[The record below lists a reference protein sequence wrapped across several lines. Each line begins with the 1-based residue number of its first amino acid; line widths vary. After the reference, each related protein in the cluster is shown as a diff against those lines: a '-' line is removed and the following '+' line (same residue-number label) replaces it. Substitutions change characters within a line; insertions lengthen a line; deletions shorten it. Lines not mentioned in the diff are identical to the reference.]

1 VFSKLTSKS
10 LYLVLLLIVLGLAA
24 CGGSA
29 QPAASAKPVEEA
41 PATATPAEEPAATAT
56 PTEEA
61 AATATPVEELAAT
74 AIPVEEAQA
83 TATPAEEPVATPTP
97 KEEMGDAADAI
108 SGSHTYVIV
117 PKESQAFYIVD
128 EEFFQ
133 GALAKLGIEAGL
145 TDTVGSTQEIE
156 GELQLNLDDL
166 ASPLGTNHFVV
177 NLTSLITEQSRRDN
191 WIRENG
197 PRFNAYPLAE
207 FTATAIEDAPDTYF
221 EGEDVR
227 FKLLGEL
234 TIREITQPV
243 TFDVTAS
250 LEGDTITGVATAQLL
265 MTDFGIEPPN
275 FANTL
280 TVENEFQVRVQFT
293 AKEQ

>member
-10 LYLVLLLIVLGLAA
+10 LYLVLLLTVLGLAA
-24 CGGSA
+24 CGGATQPEATSPPA
-29 QPAASAKPVEEA
+29 EEAPATAAPVEEPAATATPAEEA
-41 PATATPAEEPAATAT
+41 PATATPVEEPAATT
-56 PTEEA
+56 
-61 AATATPVEELAAT
+61 
-74 AIPVEEAQA
+74 I
-83 TATPAEEPVATPTP
+83 PAEEPVATPAP
-97 KEEMGDAADAI
+97 EEETEDAANAL
-108 SGSHTYVIV
+108 SGSHIYVIV
-117 PKESQAFYIVD
+117 PEGSQAFYIVD

-145 TDTVGSTQEIE
+145 IDTVGSTQEIE

-166 ASPLGTNHFVV
+166 TSPLGTNYFAV
-177 NLTSLITEQSRRDN
+177 NLASLTTEQSRRDN

-207 FTATAIEDAPDTYF
+207 FTAKAIEDAPDTYV
-221 EGEDVR
+221 EGEEIR
-227 FKLLGEL
+227 FKLLGDL

-250 LEGDTITGVATAQLL
+250 LEGNTITGVATAQLL

-280 TVENEFQVRVQFT
+280 TVENEFEVRVQFT